1 VLPFLLSGLSLGL
14 AAGLSPGPLLALVI
28 SQTLRHGAREGIKV
42 AFAPLLS
49 DIPIV
54 LLCLF
59 ALSRVSSLGSTLA
72 WVSVAGAVF
81 VAYLGYESFRS
92 PGIEAKGHPAAPRS
106 LAKAVAVNLLNPHVY
121 LFWAAVGAPLILKGL
136 GRTDGAAFAFIGGFY
151 VSLVG
156 SKVLLAILL
165 SRSRNALAGRGYAVT
180 VRLVGAAL
188 FAMAAWMLWN
198 GVRDLTA

>member
-1 VLPFLLSGLSLGL
+1 M
-14 AAGLSPGPLLALVI
+14 SPGPLLALVI

-81 VAYLGYESFRS
+81 VAYLGYESFRA
-92 PGIEAKGHPAAPRS
+92 PGIEVKGYPAAPRS

-136 GRTDGAAFAFIGGFY
+136 GRTDGAAFTFIGGFY

-156 SKVLLAILL
+156 SKVLLAMLL
-165 SRSRNALAGRGYAVT
+165 SRSRNALAGRSYAVT